1 VQLGRPR
8 PWHLGLAV
16 ASALAFTASGPGAAL
31 AAFHRDTTPLPADV
45 TGASTGTAAAAHAS
59 SGSSAVVRMLFG
71 LAIVVA
77 VIYAIYWVLK
87 RASKSKDAIKS
98 DGGMVVLSTTALAPS
113 RALHLVQV
121 GDELVLVGSAE
132 NGVTPIRVYSAD
144 EVRRLGYE
152 VGATA
157 PLQPFTPTQ
166 ERARGSFGMNLLEE
180 MRRRTVRG

>member
-8 PWHLGLAV
+8 PSQLGFAV
-16 ASALAFTASGPGAAL
+16 ASAMAFAATAPD
-31 AAFHRDTTPLPADV
+31 AAFAAFKRDTTPLPSDV
-45 TGASTGTAAAAHAS
+45 TGASAGTAATHAS
-59 SGSSAVVRMLFG
+59 SGGSAVIRMLFG

-121 GDELVLVGSAE
+121 GEELVLVGSAE
-132 NGVTPIRVYSAD
+132 QGVTPIRVYSAD
-144 EVRRLGYE
+144 EVRRLGFE

-157 PLQPFTPTQ
+157 PLQPFVPNA
-166 ERARGSFGMNLLEE
+166 ERSRGTFSANLLEE
-180 MRRRTVRG
+180 LKRRTVRG

>member
-1 VQLGRPR
+1 
-8 PWHLGLAV
+8 
-16 ASALAFTASGPGAAL
+16 
-31 AAFHRDTTPLPADV
+31 
-45 TGASTGTAAAAHAS
+45 
-59 SGSSAVVRMLFG
+59 MLFG